1 VRIGLASDSFGNLEP
16 LSKALDVFSRAAVD
30 RVYFLGGRLADL
42 DAALARRGAAGGEA
56 AVPRTDAEFLA
67 AVEGALARQAAP
79 DPLDGRVLRVAS
91 RACAEY
97 STGAVPPKQVDLVE
111 GRICCLVHDKAE
123 LTRDD
128 IANATVLFHGN
139 CARAALVR
147 IGARCF
153 VTPGRLR
160 APGPGDGPPTF
171 AILDVGA
178 SELSLLVFSGEGEEL
193 TQERA
198 SLAGGARLSVRG

>member
-1 VRIGLASDSFGNLEP
+1 VRIGLASDTFGNLEP
-16 LSKALDVFSRAAVD
+16 LEKALDVFSRAAVE
-30 RVYFLGGRLADL
+30 RVYFLGGHLADL
-42 DAALARRGAAGGEA
+42 DAALARRRAAGREA
-56 AVPRTDAEFLA
+56 PVPRTDAEFLA
-67 AVEGALARQAAP
+67 AVEGALARQAAA
-79 DPLDGRVLRVAS
+79 DPLDGRILRVAS
-91 RACAEY
+91 RGCAEY
-97 STGAVPPKQVDLVE
+97 STGAAPRRQVDLVE

-139 CARAALVR
+139 CPRAGLVQ

-160 APGPGDGPPTF
+160 APAPGEGPATF

-178 SELSLLVFSGEGEEL
+178 SELSLIVFSGEGAEL
-193 TQERA
+193 AQERA
-198 SLAGGARLSVRG
+198 SLAAGAKLSVRG